1 MLREQ
6 DALLLP
12 CPLLNIK
19 DVDFDDGSCE
29 ASICPQWTPIS
40 SPSRAALP
48 RYARYGD
55 CYWHERERRHAEMKR
70 KREGGK

>member
-1 MLREQ
+1 MIREQ

-12 CPLLNIK
+12 CPLLVIK

-29 ASICPQWTPIS
+29 ASICPQWTRNKLTADGGP
-40 SPSRAALP
+40 
-48 RYARYGD
+48 RYGD